1 MKVKVCDAIM
11 GSGKTQAA
19 IVEMDRCVD
28 RRYMFITPYLNEC
41 ERVCAAC
48 EKRGFQQPQ
57 TAEGSKLESL
67 HSLLKSGINIAS
79 THALFYY
86 YSKETRELIRQGHY
100 HLILDEVVDT
110 VKLLDINKNDVK
122 SLLASDFIEID
133 PETTQVTWKDK
144 RYNGQWQELRQ
155 QIERGYVTYSQD
167 KLLLWMMPIEVFEA
181 FESVTILTY
190 MFEGQYL
197 YCYCQLNDI
206 DIDYIGVRHVDGL
219 NYEFTDKMVAPRI
232 TLPSIHLYSRHKLN
246 AIGDDRLALSH
257 SWFSKSDPKLIR
269 KLANNTVNFFRHKCD
284 APAICRFWSAPSA
297 FKDALRRKSFQSPQ
311 SFVPHNARAVNAYRH
326 CYALAYLIN
335 IFPNPKI
342 VSYFKSYGIQ
352 FNNNALATSTMVQ
365 WLWRSRLRCGQ
376 EIWLYLPSSHMRKLL
391 YKWVKDV
398 TGNVECIEEWE

>member
-1 MKVKVCDAIM
+1 M
-11 GSGKTQAA
+11 
-19 IVEMDRCVD
+19 
-28 RRYMFITPYLNEC
+28 
-41 ERVCAAC
+41 
-48 EKRGFQQPQ
+48 
-57 TAEGSKLESL
+57 
-67 HSLLKSGINIAS
+67 
-79 THALFYY
+79 
-86 YSKETRELIRQGHY
+86 
-100 HLILDEVVDT
+100 
-110 VKLLDINKNDVK
+110 
-122 SLLASDFIEID
+122 
-133 PETTQVTWKDK
+133 
-144 RYNGQWQELRQ
+144 
-155 QIERGYVTYSQD
+155 TYSQD

-190 MFEGQYL
+190 MYEGQYL

-219 NYEFTDKMVAPRI
+219 NYEFTDEMVAPRI
-232 TLPSIHLYSRHKLN
+232 TLPTIHLYSGYKLN

-352 FNNNALATSTMVQ
+352 FNNDALATSTMVQ

-376 EIWLYLPSSHMRKLL
+376 EIWLYLPSSRMRKLL
-391 YKWVKDV
+391 YKWVKEV
-398 TGNVECIEEWE
+398 TGNVECIDEWE